1 MKILLTFLTEKKKL
15 FWTNKK
21 FVYLIFINKLSWY
34 HPKITYENI
43 VQKDMNKFQR
53 YVGTCLV
60 YIVHSKFIPITHCIR
75 RIIQKIM
82 AMLSWA
88 EATNPW
94 VCIVHNHWSLSNW
107 CCQLLSNVS
116 FPFNHH
122 KQAFAFTTNPAAD
135 MDVLEVVELLTKSTQ
150 T

>member
-1 MKILLTFLTEKKKL
+1 MLGL
-15 FWTNKK
+15 
-21 FVYLIFINKLSWY
+21 YLS
-34 HPKITYENI
+34 E
-43 VQKDMNKFQR
+43 
-53 YVGTCLV
+53 
-60 YIVHSKFIPITHCIR
+60 YIVHTYYTLYSAYYYLENNGHVE
-75 RIIQKIM
+75 
-82 AMLSWA
+82 LSWG
-88 EATNPW
+88 NKPMS